1 MKSLLVL
8 LTLHELRRYVK
19 SGRYALVCG
28 ICGIAIPMTLAL
40 RGLQYGEDTS
50 STEALPV
57 DQSDDDLTESVRVKR
72 TADFSGIL
80 VQGFRKSLVE
90 TFEISPAGGVE
101 IVGSLDERIFSPPF
115 ETLDFPFLV
124 GVVLSLLTITLVYDT
139 VAGERES
146 GTLLLLSSYA
156 VPRDLLIFAK
166 ALGCLVA
173 VMIPYLAGALG
184 GLLACLHLGGA
195 SLGTAEML
203 EFVAIVGLG
212 GVHIA
217 SVISVG
223 LFLSILFESSAA
235 ALGASLMCWLVA
247 AVLIPSASPYMAE
260 AIIGERRTDVDE
272 AVERLRRAS
281 DEELDGL
288 VDEWARERG
297 VDRRSWKES
306 DELWGLAGAYESKVD
321 AEVGRLRESHR
332 NHLFRLLRV
341 TMWLTEISPSG
352 LYRSTSM
359 DLAGTGEDTESR
371 FLRAILRYRADWSD
385 YAQRRDAPIL
395 EAIEE
400 MIRTGR
406 GFTSGAEETVP
417 LDPPAFTFDRQPV
430 VERLGGAIY
439 KIGVMFLETVGL
451 FFLGWFWFRRK
462 ALV

>member
-1 MKSLLVL
+1 
-8 LTLHELRRYVK
+8 
-19 SGRYALVCG
+19 
-28 ICGIAIPMTLAL
+28 MTLAL

-50 STEALPV
+50 DAGTLAVE
-57 DQSDDDLTESVRVKR
+57 SDDESGELTESARVKR
-72 TADFSGIL
+72 AADFSGIL
-80 VQGFRKSLVE
+80 VQGFRKAQVE
-90 TFEISPAGGVE
+90 TFEIGPAGDVE
-101 IVGSLDERIFSPPF
+101 IVGSLNERIFSPPF

-156 VPRDLLIFAK
+156 VPRDLLIFSK

-173 VMIPYLAGALG
+173 VMIPYLAGAVG

-203 EFVAIVGLG
+203 EFLAIVGLG

-247 AVLIPSASPYMAE
+247 VVLVPSASPYVAE
-260 AIIGERRTDVDE
+260 VIIGERRADVDE
-272 AVERLRRAS
+272 AVERLRRTS
-281 DEELDGL
+281 DKERNRLL
-288 VDEWARERG
+288 DEWSRERG
-297 VDRRSWKES
+297 VDR
-306 DELWGLAGAYESKVD
+306 ELWRENDEIWELAGAHESKVD
-321 AEVGRLRESHR
+321 AEVSRLRESHR
-332 NHLFRLLRV
+332 NHLFRLLGV
-341 TMWLTEISPSG
+341 TMRLTEVSPSG

-359 DLAGTGEDTESR
+359 DLAGTGEDAERR
-371 FLRAILRYRADWSD
+371 FLRAVLRLNADWAD
-385 YAQRRDAPIL
+385 YAERRDAPIMD
-395 EAIEE
+395 AIND
-400 MIRTGR
+400 MIRSGR
-406 GFTSGAEETVP
+406 RGWVADSESLP
-417 LDPPAFTFDRQPV
+417 LDPPEFTFDRQPL
-430 VERLGGAIY
+430 VERLGGAIH